1 MAAAEIASN
10 ILAIA
15 GAFFA
20 FVAALGVLRLPDLY
34 TRMHASSKATTFGM
48 GLLVLAVA
56 IRHPSAET
64 WLKAVLII
72 LFLVLTTPVAT
83 HLLVRVAYRL
93 NVPRAANSRYDEL
106 AEVLSNHDQNRGQT

>member
-1 MAAAEIASN
+1 MTAAEIVSTV
-10 ILAIA
+10 LALA

-20 FVAALGVLRLPDLY
+20 FVAALGVFRLPDLY

-56 IRHPSAET
+56 VRHASLGT

-72 LFLVLTTPVAT
+72 LFLVLTAPVAA

-93 NVPRAANSRYDEL
+93 NVARAANTHCDEL
-106 AEVLSNHDQNRGQT
+106 ADALGQQERNNDQS